1 MKQNFQKVICFD
13 LLNTQNKFELNSK
26 KKLKQIIRRIKML
39 SPEDQANF
47 KEVGK
52 QASDISF
59 PPRYLTEALRYS
71 VYQQSSYDFYDT
83 VQMICLNDDG
93 QIDEAEGKL
102 IAWSRNMSLNL
113 TEEDIWEAEDLMHEG
128 FYAG

>member
-1 MKQNFQKVICFD
+1 
-13 LLNTQNKFELNSK
+13 
-26 KKLKQIIRRIKML
+26 ML